1 MNRLYFRSLFV
12 LLAFLCF
19 ACTEEEETR
28 PSDLE
33 NRTKRAIIFSR
44 ADSLSQPS
52 LTGAPIA
59 AEWNDLTHWDFWTTL
74 LQKQDWTARQ
84 ASWKLFPSEKYTLF
98 LTDLTGNRIGDA
110 QVSIEDLQGNTLAE
124 GRTDNSGKCILFP
137 SLSFKTVRKTAE
149 YQIKVIYDEQIYY
162 VGKVSSQNPVL
173 YKKINATRKHYN
185 GIDIVFVVDA
195 NHMDAETEYL
205 KEELPKIIKQVKS
218 DSDHSSVRVG
228 GVVYQ
233 RQSKAD
239 MIYSFPLNADAR
251 KLEDLLSWQQSTV
264 ETEFPETLTETLS
277 KALLSQKWNQK
288 ASARL
293 LFLLM
298 DASSQQAGKN
308 TNRLQQLIKTAAKKG
323 IRIIPITSSHLDLDT
338 EFMVRSM
345 AVTTNGTS
353 VFIQNR
359 QSSFNGRPSE
369 PTIGEYKSEPL
380 PSLVT
385 RLILQYSHIQ

>member
-1 MNRLYFRSLFV
+1 M
-12 LLAFLCF
+12 LLTFLCT
-19 ACTEEEETR
+19 ACAEEEEAR

-33 NRTKRAIIFSR
+33 NRTKREIIFSR
-44 ADSLSQPS
+44 ADSLSQHS
-52 LTGAPIA
+52 LTGVPIA
-59 AEWNDLTHWDFWTTL
+59 AEWNDLAHWDFWTSL

-84 ASWKLFPSEKYTLF
+84 TSWRLFPSEKYTLI
-98 LTDLTGNRIGDA
+98 LTDVLGNRIWDA

-137 SLSFKTVRKTAE
+137 SLAYKTIRKITE
-149 YQIKVIYDEQIYY
+149 YQVKVIYDEQIYY
-162 VGKVSSQNPVL
+162 VGKISSQNPVL
-173 YKKINATRKHYN
+173 YKKINATRKQYT
-185 GIDIVFVVDA
+185 GMDIVFVVDA

-205 KEELPKIIKQVKS
+205 KEELPRIIKQIKS
-218 DSDHSSVRVG
+218 ESDHQSIRVG

-264 ETEFPETLTETLS
+264 DTEFPETLTETLS
-277 KALLSQKWNQK
+277 KAVVNQKWNQK

-293 LFLLM
+293 LFLMM
-298 DASSQQAGKN
+298 DASSQQGGKIS
-308 TNRLQQLIKTAAKKG
+308 NRLQQIIKTAAKKG
-323 IRIIPITSSHLDLDT
+323 IRIIPITSSYIDLNT
-338 EFMVRSM
+338 EFVVRSM

-359 QSSFNGRPSE
+359 QPSFNGHPSE
-369 PTIGEYKSEPL
+369 STIGEFKSEPISTL
-380 PSLVT
+380 LT
-385 RLILQYSHIQ
+385 RIILQYSRIQ

>member
-1 MNRLYFRSLFV
+1 MKKLYFRSLFV
-12 LLAFLCF
+12 LLTFLCI
-19 ACTEEEETR
+19 ACTEEEEAR

-33 NRTKRAIIFSR
+33 NRTKREIIFSR
-44 ADSLSQPS
+44 ADSLTQSS
-52 LTGAPIA
+52 LTGVPTA
-59 AEWNDLTHWDFWTTL
+59 AEWNDLAHWNFWTTL
-74 LQKQDWTARQ
+74 LQKQEWTARQ
-84 ASWKLFPSEKYTLF
+84 TSWKLFPSEKYILV
-98 LTDLTGNRIGDA
+98 LTDLAGNRIGDA
-110 QVSIEDLQGNTLAE
+110 QVSIEDLQGNTLGE

-137 SLSFKTVRKTAE
+137 SLAYKNIRKTAE
-149 YQIKVIYDEQIYY
+149 YQVKVIYDEQIYY

-173 YKKINATRKHYN
+173 YKKINTTRKQYS

-195 NHMDAETEYL
+195 NHMDSETEYL
-205 KEELPKIIKQVKS
+205 REELPQIIKQVKS
-218 DSDHSSVRVG
+218 DSDHQSVRVG

-239 MIYSFPLNADAR
+239 MIYSFPLNSDAR

-264 ETEFPETLTETLS
+264 DTEFPETLTETLS
-277 KALLSQKWNQK
+277 KAVLTQRWNQK

-298 DASSQQAGKN
+298 DASSQQAGKSS
-308 TNRLQQLIKTAAKKG
+308 NRLQQLIKTAAKKG
-323 IRIIPITSSHLDLDT
+323 IRIIPITSSYIDLDT

-359 QSSFNGRPSE
+359 QPSFNGRPLE

-380 PSLVT
+380 PTLLT
-385 RLILQYSHIQ
+385 RLILQYSRIK